1 MKHILFELRGCPKEL
16 LDDEEN
22 IRLSLHVA
30 AASAKSELLNI
41 SAHKFDPQGV
51 TGLAMLADSH
61 ISIHTWPEK
70 NLAMCDICAHWRFK
84 TPKIALKSSQKI
96 FEMYLEYRDDKDFIG
111 MDMCRKFL
119 EMGFTRS
126 RRYAN
131 HRDGKKYDKEGNVI
145 PQEPDHATCHFAKSA
160 TIFKKVRD
168 IVAKSDTY
176 VKMRKEWRSNE

>member
-70 NLAMCDICAHWRFK
+70 NLAMCDIFTCGVDA
-84 TPKIALKSSQKI
+84 TPMKAV
-96 FEMYLEYRDDKDFIG
+96 EYLCKQFQSKD
-111 MDMCRKFL
+111 L
-119 EMGFTRS
+119 
-126 RRYAN
+126 
-131 HRDGKKYDKEGNVI
+131 
-145 PQEPDHATCHFAKSA
+145 
-160 TIFKKVRD
+160 
-168 IVAKSDTY
+168 TY
-176 VKMRKEWRSNE
+176 SHHERI

>member
-51 TGLAMLADSH
+51 TGIAMLADSH

-70 NLAMCDICAHWRFK
+70 DLAMCDIFTCGVDA
-84 TPKIALKSSQKI
+84 TPMKAV
-96 FEMYLEYRDDKDFIG
+96 EYLCKQFQSKD
-111 MDMCRKFL
+111 L
-119 EMGFTRS
+119 
-126 RRYAN
+126 
-131 HRDGKKYDKEGNVI
+131 
-145 PQEPDHATCHFAKSA
+145 
-160 TIFKKVRD
+160 
-168 IVAKSDTY
+168 TY
-176 VKMRKEWRSNE
+176 SYHERI

>member
-70 NLAMCDICAHWRFK
+70 DLAMCDIFTCGVDA
-84 TPKIALKSSQKI
+84 TPMKAV
-96 FEMYLEYRDDKDFIG
+96 EYLCKQFQSKD
-111 MDMCRKFL
+111 L
-119 EMGFTRS
+119 
-126 RRYAN
+126 
-131 HRDGKKYDKEGNVI
+131 
-145 PQEPDHATCHFAKSA
+145 
-160 TIFKKVRD
+160 
-168 IVAKSDTY
+168 TY
-176 VKMRKEWRSNE
+176 SHHERI

>member
-70 NLAMCDICAHWRFK
+70 DLAMCDIFTCGVDS
-84 TPKIALKSSQKI
+84 TPELAV
-96 FEMYLEYRDDKDFIG
+96 EYLSKQFQSLDTTY
-111 MDMCRKFL
+111 
-119 EMGFTRS
+119 T
-126 RRYAN
+126 N
-131 HRDGKKYDKEGNVI
+131 HERV
-145 PQEPDHATCHFAKSA
+145 
-160 TIFKKVRD
+160 
-168 IVAKSDTY
+168 
-176 VKMRKEWRSNE
+176 